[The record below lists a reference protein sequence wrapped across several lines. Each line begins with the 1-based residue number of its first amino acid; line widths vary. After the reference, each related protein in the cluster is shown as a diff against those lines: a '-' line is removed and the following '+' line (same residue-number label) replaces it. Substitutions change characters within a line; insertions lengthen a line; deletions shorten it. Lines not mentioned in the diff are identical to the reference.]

1 MWRKPQTPPD
11 ATPAPPSP
19 KGPSG
24 MLRRLQFTVLRPL
37 ATYLGGSE
45 RSLVRGPGMELAEVR
60 EYQPGDDVRHIDWK
74 ITARTDTPYV
84 REANVERALD
94 TWLLMDTSASFD
106 WGTAQAAK
114 RDRAAEFATV
124 TGELLTRHGNRVGA
138 LMFADQPLEFI
149 PPGSGRTHLMR
160 MLSKLQ
166 AAERQSGRG
175 QTDLAAAIARAE
187 TVMKRKAL
195 VLVVSDF
202 IVPDGWQPALGR
214 LAQRHEVVGVRL
226 HDPRESELPDVG
238 LITLEDPET
247 GEQLTINSSDRKLRE
262 RFHKAAEEQSV
273 RIRDAI
279 RRTGADY
286 LEVSTD
292 QDLLPTMVR
301 FLEAR
306 RMARGGQRRGGR
318 PMPGQAQR

>member
-1 MWRKPQTPPD
+1 MWREPPPPADEPPTTP
-11 ATPAPPSP
+11 TF

-24 MLRRLQFTVLRPL
+24 MLRRLQFTILRPL
-37 ATYLGGSE
+37 AIYLGGSE
-45 RSLVRGPGMELAEVR
+45 RSLVRGPGMELSEVR
-60 EYQPGDDVRHIDWK
+60 EYQPGDDVRYIDWK

-94 TWLLMDTSASFD
+94 TWLLMDMSASFD

-114 RDRAAEFATV
+114 RDRAAEFAAV

-166 AAERQSGRG
+166 ASQRQTGRG
-175 QTDLAAAIARAE
+175 QTDLTAAIARAE

-202 IVPDGWQPALGR
+202 LVPDGWQPALGR

-226 HDPRESELPDVG
+226 RDPRESELPDVG

-247 GEQLTINSSDRKLRE
+247 GEQLTINSGDRKLRE

-306 RMARGGQRRGGR
+306 RMARGGQRQAAR
-318 PMPGQAQR
+318 PRPGQR